1 MRPLH
6 AAALAVVGWA
16 LMLPPT
22 NGFDIDTQPASDLLS
37 IPVWKWE
44 RLALFDREEQCDSAI
59 DKMINHPDN
68 RHPLWL
74 AQLARCVPAK
84 SN

>member
-1 MRPLH
+1 MKRRH
-6 AAALAVVGWA
+6 AAALALVGWA

-44 RLALFDREEQCDSAI
+44 RLARFDREEQCDSAI

-68 RHPLWL
+68 RHPFWL